1 MIWPVREIAA
11 QKRRLETLRYLGQIA
26 GYEAAGDLIKE
37 HLRDIGVPTN
47 GDEMAAA
54 LAWLDAQ
61 SLVTLRQPKPASS
74 PVARITEAGRETAQ
88 GFRTVPGV
96 MAPDP

>member
-1 MIWPVREIAA
+1 MWPVREIAA
-11 QKRRLETLRYLGQIA
+11 QKRRLETLRYLAQVA
-26 GYEAAGDLIKE
+26 GYEAAGDLVKE

-61 SLVTLRQPKPASS
+61 SLVTLRRPKPAGA
-74 PVARITEAGRETAQ
+74 PVARITEAGREAAQ
-88 GFRTVPGV
+88 GFRCVPGV
-96 MAPDP
+96 MQPDP